1 MIYFLNTLIFLSP
14 PLLAFSFFSVQVR
27 VCQGTGASPIFVD
40 LMIAVRI
47 GLSVPSR
54 RRNDLLIHHER
65 MLKCAR
71 VMCWV
76 ALDFE
81 FFFFQKGTSYL
92 ICNVGFGEA
101 HRGDEPLLFNF

>member
-1 MIYFLNTLIFLSP
+1 MIILIKLQSKIYYHDLFSQHSYLLSP
-14 PLLAFSFFSVQVR
+14 PVLAFSFYSVQVR
-27 VCQGTGASPIFVD
+27 VCQGTWASPIFVD

-76 ALDFE
+76 ALDFD
-81 FFFFQKGTSYL
+81 FF
-92 ICNVGFGEA
+92 
-101 HRGDEPLLFNF
+101 LF